1 VSMFGKVNYI
11 EQGVTTL
18 IGKGTNFKGSIN
30 TQGTVRIEG
39 LMEGQINS
47 QGDVYIAEH
56 SKVKADVFAKRV
68 IVAGELSGT
77 VEALNG
83 LEITRTGNLQG
94 DVSGSRLIISEGA
107 IYKGKVNMDIIS
119 SKSVYEEE
127 QKNKAITA

>member
-1 VSMFGKVNYI
+1 MSMFGKVNYI

-119 SKSVYEEE
+119 SQNIYEGKFELV
-127 QKNKAITA
+127 K